1 MDNQKDIKNT
11 ELDSYGHTVVSDNKA
26 LINNEIYTFTNKK
39 TEKLVT
45 ALYMVT
51 DYMDSDDA
59 LKIKLRSSGVELL
72 SDIYKLSN
80 LTLID
85 KQAGISSSLSHI
97 EEILSFIS
105 IASAIGYISE
115 MNTAILKREFMA
127 LVDELKSLQSKNK
140 HFSFTLDDKM
150 FEIEKYN
157 PMPLRSDIPQASI
170 SNGQAIKRTTFNN
183 MSFISQTKRHL
194 SNVSNV
200 VNKEERLN
208 KIINLIKDLSAQAEK
223 KGLPDG
229 EAGISIKDISISFT
243 DCSEKTIQ
251 RELNSLVSK
260 GQIKKIGAKRW
271 SRYQTIQG
279 LNSL

>member
-11 ELDSYGHTVVSDNKA
+11 ELDSYGHTIVSNNKA
-26 LINNEIYTFTNKK
+26 LINNDIYTFTSKK

-51 DYMDSDDA
+51 DCMDSDDA

-80 LTLID
+80 LTSID
-85 KQAGISSSLSHI
+85 KQARISSSLSHI
-97 EEILSFIS
+97 EETLSFIN

-115 MNTAILKREFMA
+115 MNTAILKREFMV
-127 LVDELKSLQSKNK
+127 LVNELKSFQSQNK

-157 PMPLRSDIPQASI
+157 PVPLRSDIPPQASI

-194 SNVSNV
+194 HNVSNV

-208 KIINLIKDLSAQAEK
+208 KIIDLIKGK
-223 KGLPDG
+223 KGLPDAEEG
-229 EAGISIKDISISFT
+229 VSIKDISIAFT

-260 GQIKKIGAKRW
+260 GQIVKVGSKRW
-271 SRYQTIQG
+271 SRYKSI
-279 LNSL
+279 